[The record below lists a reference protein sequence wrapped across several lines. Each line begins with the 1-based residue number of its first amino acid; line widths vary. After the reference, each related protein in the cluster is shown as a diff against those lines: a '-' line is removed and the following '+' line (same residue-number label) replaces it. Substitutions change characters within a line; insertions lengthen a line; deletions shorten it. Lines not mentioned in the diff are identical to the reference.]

1 MWAASDI
8 ATVENKL
15 STYDIIMMT
24 QVLEHIQKTK
34 HISYLQT
41 LYRKLKKGGVLIITV
56 PNIGNPLA
64 IFERYYDYTHETAFT
79 ENSLLQLA
87 DLLKLEDAIIKIQ
100 PFKIPLNN
108 LINIIRFCFQQKLH
122 VLFKIMYLAN
132 GGVYPNILTT
142 NITLIIEKTV

>member
-87 DLLKLEDAIIKIQ
+87 DLLELEDAIIKIQ
-100 PFKIPLNN
+100 PF
-108 LINIIRFCFQQKLH
+108 
-122 VLFKIMYLAN
+122 
-132 GGVYPNILTT
+132 
-142 NITLIIEKTV
+142 